1 MDWVSRFA
9 VPAMIILMLW
19 SLLIAWGDVGGYAKL
34 QALQPAGEIG
44 VGEALT
50 VIISTFVIA
59 YILASAIAY
68 FSPGIKPINGIIT
81 AALIYWLVGSVLKN
95 SSKVQT

>member
-1 MDWVSRFA
+1 MFLIWR
-9 VPAMIILMLW
+9 
-19 SLLIAWGDVGGYAKL
+19 SL
-34 QALQPAGEIG
+34 GEMG

-68 FSPGIKPINGIIT
+68 LTPGVKSINGIIAT
-81 AALIYWLVGSVLKN
+81 ALIYWLISSVLKN
-95 SSKVQT
+95 NSEVEN